1 MMQRIEEVT
10 AKALEKMGNDRYRL
24 ALVVAQRAEQ
34 LANGAVPL
42 VSLDKNKIKFADI
55 ALFEIA
61 EDKITLEGFIE
72 STR

>member
-1 MMQRIEEVT
+1 MQRIEEVT

-42 VSLDKNKIKFADI
+42 VSFDKNKIKFADI

-61 EDKITLEGFIE
+61 EDKIALEGFIE